1 MEGRTDPR
9 LLKEAFDTFWRTSL
23 QLQRYYRTLE
33 ARVKELTEELERSRR
48 QREEMALLLEGVM
61 ESLTAGVVVVEGGK
75 VVSLNGSAEE
85 IIGLERGEVLGRDF
99 SAVLPRE
106 WLDAEEAVRDF
117 RAKRI
122 RVISSPLRG
131 RDGQVVVLEDV
142 TELEKWRRQ
151 AMRVEGLSAMGE
163 VAAQL
168 AHQIRN
174 PLGVIKLFA
183 SLLTKELHGD
193 HRAELAHHLLKG
205 VGEIEAVV
213 SNLLLFIR
221 PQKPALKAMDLR
233 EPLAE
238 VLSFVKRFVAE
249 NGIRLE
255 TSISAEPLLVRG
267 DAELLKQV
275 FYNLV
280 LNAVEAMPEGGTL
293 RVGTGRRSSRLK
305 GEVAEVTIADSGCG
319 IPSDKLQ
326 EVFKPFYTTKDKGTG
341 LGLTIAHRIVEVHGG
356 LIEVESEEGNGTTFR
371 ISLPLLRASE
381 TTTFE
386 EVR

>member
-163 VAAQL
+163 VAAQ
-168 AHQIRN
+168 
-174 PLGVIKLFA
+174 
-183 SLLTKELHGD
+183 
-193 HRAELAHHLLKG
+193 
-205 VGEIEAVV
+205 
-213 SNLLLFIR
+213 
-221 PQKPALKAMDLR
+221 
-233 EPLAE
+233 
-238 VLSFVKRFVAE
+238 
-249 NGIRLE
+249 
-255 TSISAEPLLVRG
+255 
-267 DAELLKQV
+267 
-275 FYNLV
+275 
-280 LNAVEAMPEGGTL
+280 
-293 RVGTGRRSSRLK
+293 
-305 GEVAEVTIADSGCG
+305 
-319 IPSDKLQ
+319 
-326 EVFKPFYTTKDKGTG
+326 
-341 LGLTIAHRIVEVHGG
+341 
-356 LIEVESEEGNGTTFR
+356 
-371 ISLPLLRASE
+371 
-381 TTTFE
+381 
-386 EVR
+386 